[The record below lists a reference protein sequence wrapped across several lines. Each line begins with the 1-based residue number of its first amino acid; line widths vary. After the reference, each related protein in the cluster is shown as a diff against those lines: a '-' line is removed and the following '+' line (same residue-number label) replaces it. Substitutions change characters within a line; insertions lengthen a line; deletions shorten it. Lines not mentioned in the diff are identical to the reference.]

1 MPSSLSSE
9 DFLTQLAFF
18 EPFVTSSVVQHIAIA
33 PSSEDDSPLIIGHLV
48 TFVINDITSHAL
60 WLTDPSKAEQIHEPI
75 ADFYSN
81 ELTTQGFGV
90 IASEWSHLT
99 KMDHIDRLR
108 NESIWVL
115 TKEHSSSYLIDTPEA
130 LLSVSR
136 QFEGTLGFDE
146 EAEAII
152 NEDTAKKPQLPSF
165 LHLRELNIPAHFQS
179 RIEGRFTAESLKK
192 DLTHYI
198 TLLQLY
204 SSSLSLPDL
213 SSSLSPALASPNL
226 LSLDVNWGNSLL
238 SFRCQSDLELSS
250 SLVQLLR
257 QVFYIAGDLV
267 LFGQHPSMYPI
278 IPHLSFIFE
287 THSSSS
293 LESGIRTRFTP
304 AGPSDSPWAISR
316 VILDFD
322 PEVLAPLLSFDI
334 SNLDSL
340 LHNTASHTFLN
351 MAFNV
356 LFFSFGYVSRQL
368 ISSDLPS
375 PDLPSILS
383 ELFVRRIQSL
393 ANPNLPTFPSPS
405 S

>member
-1 MPSSLSSE
+1 MPSSLSFE

-18 EPFVTSSVVQHIAIA
+18 EPFVTSSVVQHIAID
-33 PSSEDDSPLIIGHLV
+33 PISKDESPQIIGHLV
-48 TFVINDITSHAL
+48 TFIINDISSYAL
-60 WLTDPSKAEQIHEPI
+60 WFNDPTKAEQIPEPI
-75 ADFYSN
+75 ADYYSH
-81 ELTTQGFGV
+81 ELASQGFGV

-108 NESIWVL
+108 NEAIWVL

-130 LLSVSR
+130 LLSISR
-136 QFEGTLGFDE
+136 QFEGTLGFDD

-152 NEDTAKKPQLPSF
+152 NEDTAKNPQLPSF

-179 RIEGRFTAESLKK
+179 RIEGRFTAESLRK
-192 DLTHYI
+192 DLTHYV
-198 TLLQLY
+198 TLLHLY

-213 SSSLSPALASPNL
+213 SSSLSPTLSSPNL
-226 LSLDVNWGNSLL
+226 LSLDINWGDSLL

-267 LFGQHPSMYPI
+267 LYGQHPSMYPI

-287 THSSSS
+287 THSSVS
-293 LESGIRTRFTP
+293 LETGIRTRFTP
-304 AGPSDSPWAISR
+304 AGPSDSPWSIAR

-322 PEVLAPLLSFDI
+322 PEALAPLLSFDI
-334 SNLDSL
+334 LNLDDL

-351 MAFNV
+351 MAFNI
-356 LFFSFGYVSRQL
+356 LFFTFGYVSRQL
-368 ISSDLPS
+368 VSSELPT
-375 PDLPSILS
+375 PELPSILS
-383 ELFVRRIQSL
+383 ELFTRRIQSL
-393 ANPNLPTFPSPS
+393 ANPSLPTFPSPS